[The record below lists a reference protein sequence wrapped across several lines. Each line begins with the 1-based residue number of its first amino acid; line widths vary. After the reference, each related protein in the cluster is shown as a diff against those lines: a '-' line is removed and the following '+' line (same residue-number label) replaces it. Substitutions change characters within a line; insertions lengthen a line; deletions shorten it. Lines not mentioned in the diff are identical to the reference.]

1 MSVYM
6 KSFKNSSVIVCLYVE
21 DLLILG
27 PNLDVINTTK
37 KLLNSKFDMKDMGRA
52 DVILGIRILKN
63 EKNYTLTQSHYLEK
77 VLKKFGH
84 FESKP
89 AVTPCDAN

>member
-6 KSFKNSSVIVCLYVE
+6 KSFKNSSVIVCLYVD

-63 EKNYTLTQSHYLEK
+63 EKNYILTQSHYLEK

-89 AVTPCDAN
+89 AVTPFDAN

>member
-1 MSVYM
+1 M
-6 KSFKNSSVIVCLYVE
+6 KSFKNSSVIVCLYVD

-63 EKNYTLTQSHYLEK
+63 EKKLHSDTISL
-77 VLKKFGH
+77 FGKGAK
-84 FESKP
+84 EVWSL
-89 AVTPCDAN
+89 